1 MGAMLAKRR
10 AQVKGAFGP
19 RAGYQTTLGT
29 LVPAPWSQHSRYRIP
44 RPRDAASGTR
54 GYGSPTERGEEMS
67 KVRLIVIAALI
78 AGLVA
83 AAAIGARASW
93 KWSGKT
99 GKADAPYKIAGW
111 SWGDSK
117 RAEHSSEF

>member
-1 MGAMLAKRR
+1 
-10 AQVKGAFGP
+10 
-19 RAGYQTTLGT
+19 
-29 LVPAPWSQHSRYRIP
+29 
-44 RPRDAASGTR
+44 
-54 GYGSPTERGEEMS
+54 MS
-67 KVRLIVIAALI
+67 KVRLIVVAVLI

-83 AAAIGARASW
+83 TAAIGAKASW

-117 RAEHSSEF
+117 RAEHSSQF

>member
-1 MGAMLAKRR
+1 
-10 AQVKGAFGP
+10 
-19 RAGYQTTLGT
+19 
-29 LVPAPWSQHSRYRIP
+29 
-44 RPRDAASGTR
+44 
-54 GYGSPTERGEEMS
+54 MS
-67 KVRLIVIAALI
+67 KIRLIVAAVLI

-83 AAAIGARASW
+83 IAAIGAKASW

-117 RAEHSSEF
+117 RA